1 MHISL
6 QLFVFYGISILKS
19 CVFHAHQF
27 ATAHVLILKSYVYHA
42 HQLATASVL
51 LHFDVGKL

>member
-6 QLFVFYGISILKS
+6 QLFVFYGIYILKS

-27 ATAHVLILKSYVYHA
+27 ATAHVLWH
-42 HQLATASVL
+42 SV
-51 LHFDVGKL
+51 FEKLCLSVCRFSVCRFIN